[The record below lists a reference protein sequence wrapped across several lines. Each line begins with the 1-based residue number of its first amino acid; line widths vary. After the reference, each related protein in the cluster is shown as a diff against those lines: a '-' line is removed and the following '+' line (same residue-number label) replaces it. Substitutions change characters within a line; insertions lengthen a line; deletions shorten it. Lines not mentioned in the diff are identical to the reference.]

1 VRDDRPVT
9 VVLTGST
16 LRVADVVEVARDGE
30 RVELAPDVAQRM
42 ATARRIAEAV
52 LASGDEAYGVT
63 TGVGVHKAF
72 RVSAD
77 AHDALLLRQHLIGQG
92 PALEHDVVRAAALRL
107 ANALAQ
113 ATTAAR
119 PVLAGRV
126 VDALN
131 EDRLPRVRSLGSVGQ
146 ADLAQAAELA
156 LGILAED
163 TPAPGEAIAL
173 LNQNAFSS
181 GHAALALHDAAV
193 LLDTLDV
200 AGALDL
206 EAFGA
211 NREALLHPA
220 VAAVRP
226 SPGLATSLDRLRALV
241 AGSGV
246 AARAL
251 QDPLSFRT
259 LPQLQGA
266 ARDALTFVRSTVE
279 RELNAHQSNP
289 LVSVE
294 EGRLVS
300 VGNFEVAG
308 LATALDLARLAIAPA
323 LTSAAERAL
332 KLLQAPLTGLTEG
345 LAERAGLAES
355 ALSELG
361 IATQAFAA
369 EARLLAQP
377 VSIELV
383 STTQAEGIED
393 RTTMA
398 PLAARR
404 LAEQAGL
411 GSRVVALELLIA
423 AQACD
428 LRGEPLAAGA
438 AKIRARVREAVP
450 FVGEGDRLPEV
461 EPLVALVAAGAFAN
475 A

>member
-1 VRDDRPVT
+1 VRDDRPVS

-16 LRVADVVEVARDGE
+16 LTVADVVRVARDGG
-30 RVELAPDVAQRM
+30 RVELDSDVAPRM
-42 ATARRIAEAV
+42 AAARRVAEEA

-63 TGVGVHKAF
+63 TGVGVRKAF

-77 AHDALLLRQHLIGQG
+77 GHDALLLRQHLIGQG
-92 PALEHDVVRAAALRL
+92 PTLGHDVVRAAALRL

-119 PVLAGRV
+119 PVLAEHV

-131 EDRLPRVRSLGSVGQ
+131 DDRLPPIRSLGSVGQ
-146 ADLAQAAELA
+146 ADLAQTAELA
-156 LGILAED
+156 LCILAED

-181 GHAALALHDAAV
+181 GHAALALHDAAM

-211 NREALLHPA
+211 NRESLLHPA
-220 VAAVRP
+220 VATVRP

-246 AARAL
+246 ATRAL

-259 LPQLQGA
+259 LPQLHGA
-266 ARDALTFVRSTVE
+266 ARDALSFVRETVE

-300 VGNFEVAG
+300 VGNFDVIG

-332 KLLQAPLTGLTEG
+332 KLLQAPMTGLPEG
-345 LAERAGLAES
+345 LAERSGLAES

-361 IATQAFAA
+361 IATQALAA
-369 EARLLAQP
+369 EARLVAQP
-377 VSIELV
+377 VSLELV

-393 RTTMA
+393 RMTMA

-404 LAEQAGL
+404 LAEQVGL
-411 GSRVVALELLIA
+411 GSRVVAVELLIA

-428 LRGEPLAAGA
+428 LRGDPLAPRA
-438 AKIRARVREAVP
+438 AEVRARVRDVVP
-450 FVGEGDRLPEV
+450 FVGEGDGLPEI
-461 EPLVALVAAGAFAN
+461 EPLVALVAAGSFADV
-475 A
+475 